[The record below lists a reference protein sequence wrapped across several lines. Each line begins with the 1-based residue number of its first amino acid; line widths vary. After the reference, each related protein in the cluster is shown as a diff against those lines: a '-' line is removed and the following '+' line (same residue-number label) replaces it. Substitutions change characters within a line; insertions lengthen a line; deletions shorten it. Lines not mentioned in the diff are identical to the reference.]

1 MASIDSVTKYSAP
14 GLTRLV
20 DAIGDQEFGNQL
32 LAFFHGL
39 CGAEHCTVFN
49 LDSDASRGVAT
60 AGLYGAE
67 VANRQIALYLQNQRW
82 QRDPMIAQARKQLE
96 VQSTSMVQT
105 AVREL
110 PNADFRD
117 IMYGGT
123 TVGDRLLLCGRS
135 ATGMVGLSVLRTAT
149 TGDFSNDDIGHVHEA
164 CAMLMAIVN
173 KHVGLTWQVPDVS
186 RALTSLGQIETCL
199 AGNLVPLSRR
209 ETEVCARIL
218 HGVSSLGIAL
228 DLGISEETVMTY
240 RKRAYQRL
248 GIGSQRELL
257 LWYLELW
264 SSLNLRRHH

>member
-1 MASIDSVTKYSAP
+1 MASVDPVRGSYTV
-14 GLTRLV
+14 GLAKLV
-20 DAIGDQEFGNQL
+20 DAIGDPDFGNQL

-49 LDSDASRGVAT
+49 LDSDAPRGIAT

-96 VQSTSMVQT
+96 VQPTSMVQT

-123 TVGDRLLLCGRS
+123 TVRDRLLLCGRS
-135 ATGMVGLSVLRTAT
+135 TSGMVSLSVLRTANS
-149 TGDFSNDDIGHVHEA
+149 GDFSNDDIFQVHEA
-164 CAMLMAIVN
+164 REVLMSIVN
-173 KHVGLTWQVPDVS
+173 KHVGLMRQVPDLS
-186 RALTSLGQIETCL
+186 RALTSLDQIEACL
-199 AGNLVPLSRR
+199 AGNMMPLSRR

-218 HGVSSLGIAL
+218 QGVSSLGIAL

-264 SSLNLRRHH
+264 SSLNLRRRH

>member
-1 MASIDSVTKYSAP
+1 MASIDPVVGSRTA
-14 GLTRLV
+14 GLARLV
-20 DAIGDQEFGNQL
+20 SAIGDQDFGNQL
-32 LAFFHGL
+32 LAFFQGL
-39 CGAEHCTVFN
+39 CGVEHCTVFN
-49 LDSDASRGVAT
+49 LDSDAARGVAT

-96 VQSTSMVQT
+96 VQTAGIVQT

-110 PNADFRD
+110 PDADFRD
-117 IMYGGT
+117 ILYGGT
-123 TVGDRLLLCGRS
+123 NICDRVLLCGRS
-135 ATGMVGLSVLRTAT
+135 ATGIVGLSLLRTSK
-149 TGDFSNDDIGHVHEA
+149 TGDFSSDDIFHVHEA
-164 CAMLMAIVN
+164 CAVLMAIVN
-173 KHVGLTWQVPDVS
+173 KHIALTWQIPDLP
-186 RALTSLGQIETCL
+186 RALTSLGQIEACL